1 MKRLFTNID
10 ALLDQDEASPLE
22 RGTFDDALWVL
33 LSGRITDPSQLD
45 SYPHP
50 VGVYLASRWLQWEVG
65 NGGFAQAA
73 YNIPEW
79 FEMAAIGYAALGK
92 PKAVA
97 LIKEALRMLSSER
110 DTRRSA
116 RSSAISVKAT
126 WQRLTPGFPTM
137 SGRSTKKESHTFE
150 RTGMPFAGSSDGMP
164 FGEGRGGGGR
174 TAWAKAPPTLHG
186 LRGTSMR
193 TLPTLHPIAS
203 IKCALL

>member
-1 MKRLFTNID
+1 MRRLFTNID

-22 RGTFDDALWVL
+22 RGTFDDALWLL

-45 SYPHP
+45 NYPHP

-97 LIKEALRMLSSER
+97 LIKEALQMLSSER
-110 DTRRSA
+110 DILMRKGLLNDTTIREVFRHFSESDMAALDA
-116 RSSAISVKAT
+116 RIPDDE
-126 WQRLTPGFPTM
+126 W
-137 SGRSTKKESHTFE
+137 EIDEE
-150 RTGMPFAGSSDGMP
+150 RVAYVRKNRDAF
-164 FGEGRGGGGR
+164 RG
-174 TAWAKAPPTLHG
+174 
-186 LRGTSMR
+186 
-193 TLPTLHPIAS
+193 
-203 IKCALL
+203 IK

>member
-1 MKRLFTNID
+1 MKRRFTNID

-45 SYPHP
+45 NYPHP

-110 DTRRSA
+110 DILMR
-116 RSSAISVKAT
+116 KG
-126 WQRLTPGFPTM
+126 LLNLPTM